1 MAILKKTAP
10 AKRQSNATIAVK
22 SQKKVGSGFAPGSR
36 PGVITRSGQNV
47 FKDGKLIG
55 RYNDEAKAKAAVSEF
70 TSRGQNGRITNIEGD
85 TGGETFRQLNRVN
98 KGQQTGRANT
108 AGIRDAVQS
117 RGFVAEVGTDAQ
129 GRERVV
135 GAQTP
140 QGVQNVQA
148 SQAREQ
154 ARQEQK
160 LRDSQTAYVAGQPFS
175 RQAPVAQDKTRENEA
190 RARIAQERG
199 IDLNTASAGQRMLLN
214 EAVNTDVY
222 GTARPRFASGADVLT
237 AEQKTQEQIIA
248 GKRQPKAVFSIP
260 ENLQTGIDQT
270 VVTTKGAQEFTD
282 AQLAEFETYNQD
294 NSDTVTSALD
304 GLLESDPDI
313 LSAQQSGEDMQS
325 LLDERRAFYEEQYN
339 SLKEQIASIYDAKE
353 SDYRE
358 QAAQAMGAATVAMA
372 SIGAFGTSTQS
383 MRYIDDVSRQ
393 NEAAIMALATEE
405 STALTQAYSAFM
417 EADFGLAEE
426 MITNAKNTRQEIRQI
441 KADQLTRQKTLME
454 LKQMERETS
463 AQTISALVT
472 SGMSEADVPSGYF
485 DYLDTKSG
493 YVPGTSRG
501 LLRVAEQEKQMAA
514 IASAQESQAAAIKQ
528 ATDLVDLLGKIPPGE
543 KITIGGVEYSS
554 FNTGEVVTGTEVGS
568 DGKTYL
574 WSYNKTT
581 GQYETRNLGI
591 PGSQKYT
598 DITSNEGAIVRV
610 YEDGTQRIMFDPT
623 KPNGGYASGG
633 LISAFPEGS
642 ISPFT
647 RSNERGGKQMATEC
661 GAWVN
666 DVTGLGVGNTFDS
679 KMAVTDSSITAD
691 TAQIGDV
698 FVQPYG
704 TTGHIGIIN
713 GKSIV
718 NGEVVFTVSESN
730 WSKNAEGYGL
740 ITHTRQMKASEI
752 SGYARPGFNNPVYNF
767 GSDSTEGLT
776 FGEEPTAEEAT
787 QEVEAQA
794 QQTSDI
800 LSLIENLR
808 SNQDVLA
815 NAVGP
820 VSSRLPTLRGDT
832 ADFETRFN
840 NLVALLTVDNLALL
854 KGPMSD
860 KDIEFIKQAS
870 SGLSTSM
877 SEKGFNERLL
887 EIYSRIALPSL
898 QSEFP
903 NIEKSQIESALNNGF
918 SVEEI
923 RNYLSNL

>member
-1 MAILKKTAP
+1 MAKY
-10 AKRQSNATIAVK
+10 QSKATQKVRAANAD
-22 SQKKVGSGFAPGSR
+22 KVGSGFAPGSR

-47 FKDGKLIG
+47 FKDGKLVG
-55 RYNDEAKAKAAVSEF
+55 RYNDEKKAKAAVSEF
-70 TSRGQNGRITNIEGD
+70 TSRGQNGRITNIQGD
-85 TGGETFRQLNRVN
+85 TGGETYRQLNRVD
-98 KGQQTGRANT
+98 KGTQTGRANT
-108 AGIRDAVQS
+108 GAIKSAVQS
-117 RGFVAEVGTDAQ
+117 RGFVAETGVDEAGN
-129 GRERVV
+129 ERVI

-140 QGVQNVQA
+140 QGVRNIQA

-154 ARQEQK
+154 AKQAQIERQ
-160 LRDSQTAYVAGQPFS
+160 SQAAYVAGQPFS
-175 RQAPVAQDKTRENEA
+175 RQAPVLREQVKEQEA
-190 RARIAQERG
+190 MARIAKERG
-199 IDLNTASAGQRMLLN
+199 IDTTTASAGQRMLLN

-222 GTARPRFASGADVLT
+222 GTAAPKFAKGAEVLST
-237 AEQKTQEQIIA
+237 EQKMQEQIIA
-248 GKRQPKAVFSIP
+248 GKKQKPAVFSIP

-270 VVTTKGAQEFTD
+270 VVTSKGAQAFSD
-282 AQLAEFETYNQD
+282 AQIANFETYNQE
-294 NSDTVTSALD
+294 NSNTVTSAMD

-313 LSAQQSGEDMQS
+313 LAAQASGDDMQA
-325 LLDERRAFYEEQYN
+325 LLEEQRSFYEEQYN
-339 SLKEQIASIYDAKE
+339 ALQEQITAIYDAKE
-353 SDYRE
+353 ADYQE

-372 SIGAFGTSTQS
+372 SIGAFGVSTAS
-383 MRYIDDVSRQ
+383 MRYIDDVSRKNQ
-393 NEAAIMALATEE
+393 ATIMALAAEE
-405 STALTQAYSAFM
+405 SAALTNAYSAFM
-417 EADFGLAEE
+417 EADFGLAKE
-426 MITNAKNTRQEIRQI
+426 MITNAKSTREEIRRV

-485 DYLDTKSG
+485 EYLDSKGG

-514 IASAQESQAAAIKQ
+514 ITSAQESQAAAIKQ

-543 KITIGGVEYSS
+543 KITIGGTEYSS

-568 DGKTYL
+568 DGMTYL

-581 GQYETRNLGI
+581 GQYETKNLGI

-598 DITSNEGAIVRV
+598 DIKSNEGAVVRV
-610 YEDGTQRIMFDPT
+610 YEDGTQRVMFDPT

-633 LISAFPEGS
+633 IISAFPEGS
-642 ISPFT
+642 VSPFT
-647 RSNERGGKQMATEC
+647 RSDERGGKQMATEC

-730 WSKNAEGYGL
+730 WSKNAEGYGI

-752 SGYARPGFNNPVYNF
+752 SGYARPGFTEPSYNF
-767 GSDSTEGLT
+767 GSDTTEGLT
-776 FGEEPTAEEAT
+776 FGEEPTAEVAE
-787 QEVEAQA
+787 QEDEAQV
-794 QQTSDI
+794 QQTNDI

-808 SNQDVLA
+808 SDQGVLA

-877 SEKGFNERLL
+877 SEEGFNERLL
-887 EIYSRIALPSL
+887 EIYSRVALTSL

-903 NIEKSQIESALNNGF
+903 NIEKSQIENALKDGF
-918 SVEEI
+918 SAEEI